1 MKKIFG
7 IVIICE
13 SAAALNAFGQKVCK
27 TNFSFGIDS
36 STPTNSETYWETP
49 RPDNLIF
56 NASKNWY
63 NNIRDIS
70 IRKELGLNLQYS
82 NIRYGRGI
90 LDEGYMFERNNVSLS
105 ANTALLDHFCI
116 NGKLAFSARSEVE
129 ILLIGNN
136 NLEKSTHTLFTNP
149 SSSGIIHE
157 RGLNR
162 DYFNQPSYGIK
173 ARLFESYITVRT
185 SFCIAVSYL
194 WTKAEYSNFY
204 ASNYTRISFGFGKK
218 NIEVISDPLN

>member
-7 IVIICE
+7 IVIIFV
-13 SAAALNAFGQKVCK
+13 SPAALNAFGQKVCK
-27 TNFSFGIDS
+27 TNFSFDINS

-49 RPDNLIF
+49 PPDNLIL
-56 NASKNWY
+56 NAAKSWDRNQRNTSLRKN
-63 NNIRDIS
+63 
-70 IRKELGLNLQYS
+70 LGFNLQYS

-90 LDEGYMFERNNVSLS
+90 LDEGYMFKGNNVSLS

-116 NGKLAFSARSEVE
+116 NGKLAFSAGSEVE

-136 NLEKSTHTLFTNP
+136 NLEKPTHTPFTNP

-157 RGLNR
+157 RSLNR

-173 ARLFESYITVRT
+173 PRLFESDITVRT
-185 SFCIAVSYL
+185 SFGIAVSYL